1 MYGFDSNPGKHA
13 FKPRNIPKIKTDF
26 LVQTTLQNCADA
38 KCIALQNTNNKNL
51 QHTQYS
57 KIWLQGC

>member
-1 MYGFDSNPGKHA
+1 MGLTVIQANTLLNLGIF
-13 FKPRNIPKIKTDF
+13 PKSKTDF